1 MAQRRTASPNGA
13 TQNTTPHTPDHPN
26 TPPTWH
32 DDFAQQRANYHAERL
47 ARQYHLKANDKED
60 IRQELLLR
68 VHRKQRG
75 YDPRR
80 SSPHTFTSRAFD
92 WAAAWIER
100 DLCQDRRRAR
110 RLWAVRRR
118 LIQRASWQR
127 GPCPPPGAKTAMTE
141 LLEAIDRLPDDQ
153 RELAMCLMT
162 GTPTQVARTLGV
174 NRSTVYRRRD
184 QLREALAHHAP
195 DKSSDLPAT
204 P

>member
-1 MAQRRTASPNGA
+1 MTATNDRTIEH
-13 TQNTTPHTPDHPN
+13 TKTPSETTPDHPHPPN

-47 ARQYHLKANDKED
+47 TRQYHLKDNDKED
-60 IRQELLLR
+60 IRQELFLR

-92 WAAAWIER
+92 WAAGWIER
-100 DLCQDRRRAR
+100 DLCQDRRRAT
-110 RLWAVRRR
+110 RLWAVRRC
-118 LIQRASWQR
+118 LIQRASWRR

-162 GTPTQVARTLGV
+162 GTPTQAARTLGV
-174 NRSTVYRRRD
+174 NRSTVYRRLN

-195 DKSSDLPAT
+195 DLPAT